1 MNINQKGYDIYIKVN
16 NDNCVT
22 SINSNI
28 FIDNLNDWILVD
40 SNVQGDKGA
49 HAQGN
54 YLPKP
59 FITDEGYYRYKYE
72 NDNIVERSEE
82 EINGDAFL
90 NIIIQKKSELSA
102 ECEKAIVAGID
113 VGDAHYSL
121 TIEDQANILAWMAV
135 AQTGKAVPYHQDG
148 QPCRIYTAEEFMEVA
163 NAAVAFKTAQT
174 TYCNL
179 LMRQVE
185 SMTDVDEVKA
195 VKYGITQLE
204 GEYAEQYQIIM
215 ASLVGDNGETNS

>member
-1 MNINQKGYDIYIKVN
+1 MI
-16 NDNCVT
+16 
-22 SINSNI
+22 I
-28 FIDNLNDWILVD
+28 FKDKSFLKMELYPDTDWI
-40 SNVQGDKGA
+40 
-49 HAQGN
+49 
-54 YLPKP
+54 
-59 FITDEGYYRYKYE
+59 
-72 NDNIVERSEE
+72 
-82 EINGDAFL
+82 GDADWVLDDNDEKDAELEAKIIRLYPNFDFVFDDDG
-90 NIIIQKKSELSA
+90 NISDVIETSEPIDKVISQKKSELSA
-102 ECEKAIVAGID
+102 ECERTIVAGVD

-148 QPCRIYTAEEFMEVA
+148 QPCRIYSSEEFMEVA

-185 SMTDVDEVKA
+185 AMTDVDEVKA
-195 VKYGITQLE
+195 VKYGVTQLE
-204 GEYAEQYQIIM
+204 GEYAEQYQVIM

>member
-1 MNINQKGYDIYIKVN
+1 MILY
-16 NDNCVT
+16 ND
-22 SINSNI
+22 
-28 FIDNLNDWILVD
+28 
-40 SNVQGDKGA
+40 KR
-49 HAQGN
+49 
-54 YLPKP
+54 
-59 FITDEGYYRYKYE
+59 FITNSEHP
-72 NDNIVERSEE
+72 NDDWF
-82 EINGDAFL
+82 GDADYIVPDDSDLAQKIIRLYPNFDFVFDDDG
-90 NIIIQKKSELSA
+90 NISDVIEISEPIDKVISQKKVELSK
-102 ECEKAIVAGID
+102 ECEKVIVAGVD

-148 QPCRIYTAEEFMEVA
+148 QPCRIYTAEEFMKVA

-185 SMTDVDEVKA
+185 AMTDVDEVKA
-195 VKYGITQLE
+195 VKYGVTQLE
-204 GEYAEQYQIIM
+204 GEYAEQYQVIM

>member
-1 MNINQKGYDIYIKVN
+1 MIIFKDKSFLKMDLYPNTDWLGNADFILDDNDESDAELEAKIISLYPNFEFVFDDDGNIADV
-16 NDNCVT
+16 VET
-22 SINSNI
+22 SEPINEVIS
-28 FIDNLNDWILVD
+28 
-40 SNVQGDKGA
+40 
-49 HAQGN
+49 
-54 YLPKP
+54 
-59 FITDEGYYRYKYE
+59 
-72 NDNIVERSEE
+72 
-82 EINGDAFL
+82 
-90 NIIIQKKSELSA
+90 QKKSELSA
-102 ECEKAIVAGID
+102 ECEKTIVAGVD

-148 QPCRIYTAEEFMEVA
+148 QPCRIYSSEEFMEGA
-163 NAAVAFKTAQT
+163 NAAVAFKTDQT

-185 SMTDVDEVKA
+185 TMTDVDEVKA
-195 VKYGITQLE
+195 VEYGITQLE

>member
-1 MNINQKGYDIYIKVN
+1 MVVFKNKQFVKCEEFPDTDFTGNANWVLDDNDEKDAELEAKIIALYPNFDFVLDDNGNISDVIE
-16 NDNCVT
+16 T
-22 SINSNI
+22 SEPINEVIS
-28 FIDNLNDWILVD
+28 
-40 SNVQGDKGA
+40 
-49 HAQGN
+49 
-54 YLPKP
+54 
-59 FITDEGYYRYKYE
+59 
-72 NDNIVERSEE
+72 
-82 EINGDAFL
+82 
-90 NIIIQKKSELSA
+90 QKKSELSV
-102 ECEKAIVAGID
+102 ECEKTIIAGVD

-148 QPCRIYTAEEFMEVA
+148 QPCRIYTAEEFMKVA

-185 SMTDVDEVKA
+185 AMTDVDEVKA
-195 VKYGITQLE
+195 VKYGTTQLE

-215 ASLVGDNGETNS
+215 ASLVGDGSETNS

>member
-1 MNINQKGYDIYIKVN
+1 MMMIGGSFVDNERYELGLELTRKIQQFYPNYEFVYD
-16 NDNCVT
+16 T
-22 SINSNI
+22 
-28 FIDNLNDWILVD
+28 
-40 SNVQGDKGA
+40 
-49 HAQGN
+49 
-54 YLPKP
+54 
-59 FITDEGYYRYKYE
+59 EG
-72 NDNIVERSEE
+72 
-82 EINGDAFL
+82 
-90 NIIIQKKSELSA
+90 NIIDVVEVPISAEDIIPTKKEELSKA
-102 ECEKAIVAGID
+102 CEATIIAGVD

-148 QPCRIYTAEEFMEVA
+148 QPCRIYTAEEFMKVA

-185 SMTDVDEVKA
+185 AMTDVDEVKA

-204 GEYAEQYQIIM
+204 GEYAEQYQVIM
-215 ASLVGDNGETNS
+215 DSLVSKDMPTNGNEISDSTEVSNEVTDETTD

>member
-1 MNINQKGYDIYIKVN
+1 MVLYKNK
-16 NDNCVT
+16 
-22 SINSNI
+22 
-28 FIDNLNDWILVD
+28 
-40 SNVQGDKGA
+40 
-49 HAQGN
+49 H
-54 YLPKP
+54 
-59 FITDEGYYRYKYE
+59 FIT
-72 NDNIVERSEE
+72 RSDAPDTDFM
-82 EINGDAFL
+82 GDADYVVPDDSEIAEKIKTLYPNFDFVFDDDG
-90 NIIIQKKSELSA
+90 NISDVVETSEPINEVISQKKSELSA
-102 ECEKAIVAGID
+102 ECEKTIVAGVD

-121 TIEDQANILAWMAV
+121 TLEDQANILAWMAV

-148 QPCRIYTAEEFMEVA
+148 QPCRIYTAEEFMKVA

-185 SMTDVDEVKA
+185 AMTDVDKVKT

-204 GEYAEQYQIIM
+204 GEYAEQYQVIM